1 MKKIVFS
8 VVILMITCVNVI
20 MAGGKGTSTAEA
32 VAAPKILVVAPSNN
46 VNSDYY
52 VTDMLTEGTGICEDS
67 VSYTY
72 NNVIAKTLEQ
82 FASKENLVI
91 LNGCSSVSS
100 NLLQGAELNGSGED
114 AMVDMS
120 KVDKKKLQLAM
131 QQLGASYLLVLDQHF
146 LKYQEVPFRTMFH
159 FVNYSLYDMNENKLG
174 TGKSYFTSFE
184 PQSAKDM
191 IKSSMKSTKKMV
203 IEISKILDK

>member
-8 VVILMITCVNVI
+8 VVILMITCVNMVL
-20 MAGGKGTSTAEA
+20 ASGKGTSTAEA

-52 VTDMLTEGTGICEDS
+52 VADMLTEGTGICEDS

-82 FASKENLVI
+82 LASKENLVM

-100 NLLQGAELNGSGED
+100 NLLQGAELKGSGED

-120 KVDKKKLQLAM
+120 KVDKKKLQLVM
-131 QQLGASYLLVLDQHF
+131 Q
-146 LKYQEVPFRTMFH
+146 
-159 FVNYSLYDMNENKLG
+159 
-174 TGKSYFTSFE
+174 
-184 PQSAKDM
+184 
-191 IKSSMKSTKKMV
+191 
-203 IEISKILDK
+203 

>member
-8 VVILMITCVNVI
+8 IIILMISCVNMV
-20 MAGGKGTSTAEA
+20 MASGKGTVTAETT
-32 VAAPKILVVAPSNN
+32 AAPKILVVAPSNN

-52 VTDMLTEGTGICEDS
+52 VTDMLTEGTGISEDS
-67 VSYTY
+67 VSHIY
-72 NNVIAKTLEQ
+72 NNVIAKTMQ
-82 FASKENLVI
+82 QIASKENLVM
-91 LNGCSSVSS
+91 LNGCNSIAA
-100 NLLQGAELNGSGED
+100 NLLQGVELNGSGED

-120 KVDKKKLQLAM
+120 KVDKKKLQLAL

-174 TGKSYFTSFE
+174 AGKSYFTSFE

-191 IKSSMKSTKKMV
+191 IKSSMKSTRKMV
-203 IEISKILDK
+203 AEISKILDK